1 MSVNRC
7 VYLLSRSYIR
17 YRVCASTAAVAN
29 NTTLHPTR
37 RTCETLSSR
46 HSSSD
51 SSSRPLD
58 TSLFVPLTVKSDEE
72 ADWAV
77 GEELTQPLDRSKDPV
92 IISVM
97 LLVYNRFIDDPL

>member
-7 VYLLSRSYIR
+7 ANLLSRSYIR

-29 NTTLHPTR
+29 ITNVTLHPTR
-37 RTCETLSSR
+37 RTFETLSSR

-58 TSLFVPLTVKSDEE
+58 TSLFVPLTVKSDEVS
-72 ADWAV
+72 DWAV
-77 GEELTQPLDRSKDPV
+77 GEELTQALDRSKDPV

-97 LLVYNRFIDDPL
+97 LLIYNRFDPL

>member
-7 VYLLSRSYIR
+7 VYLLSRSHIR

-37 RTCETLSSR
+37 RTFEKLSSR
-46 HSSSD
+46 ASSSD

-58 TSLFVPLTVKSDEE
+58 TSLFVPLSVRSDEV

-77 GEELTQPLDRSKDPV
+77 GEELTQPLDKSKG
-92 IISVM
+92 
-97 LLVYNRFIDDPL
+97 LVY